1 MFVITRNTNGVTE
14 VLRNSNSQ
22 MVKVF
27 YDYEE
32 AERFVARLNLS
43 MFPNKHWSVIEDSF
57 ILKLNE

>member
-14 VLRNSNSQ
+14 VFRNSNRQ
-22 MVKVF
+22 IVKVF

-43 MFPNKHWSVIEDSF
+43 MFPNQYWSVIEDSY